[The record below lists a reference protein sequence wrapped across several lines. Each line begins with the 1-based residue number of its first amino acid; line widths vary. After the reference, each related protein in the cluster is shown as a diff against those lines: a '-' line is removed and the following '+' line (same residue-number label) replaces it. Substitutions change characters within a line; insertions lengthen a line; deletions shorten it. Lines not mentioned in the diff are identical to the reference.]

1 MNNTKKILILVS
13 LVIGATLFAQELPP
27 IKNYAP
33 SDYLAE
39 NQNWAIS
46 QAGDKV
52 IYVANSKGL
61 LEFNGAKW
69 TLFPSPNETII
80 RSVKVVGDKIYTGC
94 YTEFGYWQEDDFGML
109 QYNSLSKKIKKDF
122 KQDEEFWNILDMD
135 QWIVFQSLDRIYIYD
150 LKDNSV
156 NVIDSDTS
164 SPKIFN
170 LNQSIYFQRLG
181 KGIFK
186 IENGK
191 DVLVYDAE
199 PFKQDEVINIFQHQ
213 GDLLV
218 LTRHNGFY
226 KNQNDSFNK
235 WNITA
240 DTLLS
245 NVSIYSALELT
256 DGGFVLGTISHG
268 MIYLDENGNLISH
281 IDQIKGL
288 RNNTVLSLYEDFD
301 NNIWLGLDNGI
312 SYVNLKSAFKV
323 YHDNKGVAGSVYA
336 SVVLNNILYLGT
348 NQGLFYKELDSD
360 TDFRLIN
367 STQGQVWSLNVIGRT
382 LFCGHHTGT
391 FIIDENKARRIADIQ
406 GTWNVSDLNG
416 DPNLLLQG
424 NYDGLYVLEKSSDGW
439 HIKNKIE
446 GFNHSSRYFE
456 TLEEEIFVN
465 HEYKGV
471 FRIEVDSAFS
481 KAKNVSV
488 DTLIKG
494 SNSGILKYKGDLLY
508 SYENGILKYD
518 KKDKTFVKDS
528 ILSKAY
534 TKDEY
539 LSGKMTVD
547 NKNDYLWVFTN
558 SNISFVSRGNL
569 SNTPIIKSIPL
580 TENVRSGIVGYES
593 VTALEEEGKYLFGTS
608 SGYITIDVDDFS
620 ERDFSVNI
628 SSIRKAGKNTDEN
641 EKELLSKSLKGSFES
656 DENNLEMSF
665 YTADYDKYLRPSYQ
679 FQLSGIYSNWSDW
692 SQESSATFEN
702 LPFGEYTFNVRAK
715 IGDKI
720 SSNIATY
727 SFKIARPWY
736 ISNLLLAFYF
746 LGAVLGSII
755 IHNLY
760 KRHYHKRQQKLIEKN
775 KRDIELAKAQ
785 NEKEIIKIKNEQL
798 KEEFRSK
805 SNELAASTLSIIKKN
820 ELLSKVKEQLV
831 SNVEDKNSV
840 KPIITIIDKSLNQN
854 DDWELFKEA
863 FNNADRKFLKK
874 LKKAH
879 PNLSPNDI
887 RLCAYLRLNLS
898 SKEIAPLLNISPRSV
913 EIKRYR
919 LRKKM
924 DLTHDDNLV
933 NYILKL

>member
-1 MNNTKKILILVS
+1 MNNGKKILILVS
-13 LVIGATLFAQELPP
+13 LLIGASVLAQELPP
-27 IKNYAP
+27 IQNYSP
-33 SDYLAE
+33 SDYHAE

-46 QAGDKV
+46 QTEDKV
-52 IYVANSKGL
+52 IYIANSKGL
-61 LEFNGAKW
+61 LEFNGARW

-94 YTEFGYWQEDDFGML
+94 YMEFGYWQRDDFGML
-109 QYNSLSKKIKKDF
+109 QYTSLSKKIKSDL

-135 QWIVFQSLDRIYIYD
+135 RWIVFQSLDRIYIYD
-150 LKDNSV
+150 LNDNSV
-156 NVIDSDTS
+156 NVIYSDTLL
-164 SPKIFN
+164 PKIFN
-170 LNQSIYFQRLG
+170 LDKSIYFQKLE

-191 DVLVYDAE
+191 DVLVYDSE
-199 PFKQDEVINIFQHQ
+199 PFKKDEVINIFQHQ

-226 KNQNDSFNK
+226 KIQDDSFTK
-235 WNITA
+235 WNISA

-245 NVSIYSALELT
+245 DVSIYSALELT
-256 DGGFVLGTISHG
+256 DGSFVLGTISHG
-268 MIYLDENGNLISH
+268 LIYLDRTGSLISH
-281 IDQIKGL
+281 MDQIKGL
-288 RNNTVLSLYEDFD
+288 RNNTILSLFEDLD

-312 SYVNLKSAFKV
+312 SYINLKSTFKV

-336 SVVLNNILYLGT
+336 SVVFDNILYLGT
-348 NQGLFYKELDSD
+348 NQGLFYKELNSDSD
-360 TDFRLIN
+360 FMLIN
-367 STQGQVWSLNVIGRT
+367 GTQGQVWSLNVIEQS

-391 FIIDENKARRIADIQ
+391 FIIDKNKARRIADVQ
-406 GTWNVSDLNG
+406 GTWNINTLN
-416 DPNLLLQG
+416 DNPNLLLQG
-424 NYDGLYVLEKSSDGW
+424 NYDGLYVLEKSENEW
-439 HIKNKIE
+439 FIKNKIE

-456 TLEEEIFVN
+456 TLGNDIFVN

-471 FRIEVDSAFS
+471 FKIKVDSIFS
-481 KAKNVSV
+481 KAREISI

-494 SNSGILKYKGDLLY
+494 SNSGIVKYKDDLLY
-508 SYENGILKYD
+508 SYEKGILKYD
-518 KKDKTFVKDS
+518 QKNETFVKDS
-528 ILSKAY
+528 ILSKVY
-534 TKDEY
+534 SKEEY

-547 NKNDYLWVFTN
+547 SKNDYLWIFTK
-558 SNISFVSRGNL
+558 SNISFISRGNL
-569 SNTPIIKSIPL
+569 SNSPIIKSVPF

-593 VTALEEEGKYLFGTS
+593 VTALEKEGKYLFGTS
-608 SGYITIDVDDFS
+608 SGYVTIDIGNFH
-620 ERDFSVNI
+620 ERDFAVDIGSV
-628 SSIRKAGKNTDEN
+628 RKAGKNTNEN
-641 EKELLSKSLKGSFES
+641 EKDLLNKSFQGSFKS

-665 YTADYDKYLRPSYQ
+665 YSADYNKYLKPSYQ
-679 FQLSGIYSNWSDW
+679 FQLLGIYTNWSEW

-702 LPFGEYTFNVRAK
+702 LPPGDYTFNVRSK
-715 IGDKI
+715 IGDRM
-720 SSNIATY
+720 SSNIASY

-736 ISNLLLAFYF
+736 ISNLLLGLYLFCAI
-746 LGAVLGSII
+746 LGSIL

-760 KRHYHKRQQKLIEKN
+760 KRHYHKRQQKLIIKN
-775 KRDIELAKAQ
+775 KRDMELAKAQ

-831 SNVEDKNSV
+831 SNVEDKSTV
-840 KPIITIIDKSLNQN
+840 RPIINIIDKSLNQN

>member
-1 MNNTKKILILVS
+1 MNYTKKIFILVS
-13 LVIGATLFAQELPP
+13 LVIGTTVFAQELPP
-27 IKNYAP
+27 IQNYSP
-33 SDYLAE
+33 SDYKAE
-39 NQNWAIS
+39 SQNWAIS
-46 QAGDKV
+46 QASDKV
-52 IYVANSKGL
+52 IYFANNEGL

-80 RSVKVVGDKIYTGC
+80 RSVKVAGDKIYTGC
-94 YTEFGYWQEDDFGML
+94 YMEFGYWQKDDFGML
-109 QYNSLSKKIKKDF
+109 QYTSLSKKIKNDF

-135 QWIVFQSLDRIYIYD
+135 RWVVFQSLDRIYIYD
-150 LKDNSV
+150 LTDNSV
-156 NVIDSDTS
+156 SSIDSDTS
-164 SPKIFN
+164 LPKIFN
-170 LNQSIYFQRLG
+170 LNHSIYFQKLN

-191 DVLVYDAE
+191 DILIYDAS
-199 PFKQDEVINIFQHQ
+199 PFKEDEIINIFQRQ

-226 KNQNDSFNK
+226 KIQDGSINK
-235 WNITA
+235 WNISA
-240 DTLLS
+240 DAFLS
-245 NVSIYSALELT
+245 NVSTYSALKLT
-256 DGGFVLGTISHG
+256 DGSFVLGTISHG
-268 MIYLDENGNLISH
+268 LIYLDKNGNLIYH

-288 RNNTVLSLYEDFD
+288 RNNTVLSLYEDVD

-312 SYVNLKSAFKV
+312 SYLNHKSAFKV

-336 SVVLNNILYLGT
+336 SVINNNNLYLGT
-348 NQGLFYKELDSD
+348 NQGLFYKEINSEG
-360 TDFRLIN
+360 DFNLIN
-367 STQGQVWSLNVIGRT
+367 GTQGQVWSLNLIGQT

-391 FIIDENKARRIADIQ
+391 FIVEQNKAIKIADIQ
-406 GTWNVSDLNG
+406 GTWNISHLNG
-416 DPNLLLQG
+416 NPNLLLQG
-424 NYDGLYVLEKSSDGW
+424 NYDGLYVLEKLNNEW
-439 HIKNKIE
+439 NIKNKIE

-456 TLEEEIFVN
+456 TLGEDIFVN

-471 FRIEVDSAFS
+471 FKIEADSAFS
-481 KAKNVSV
+481 RAKNVSM
-488 DTLIKG
+488 DTLLKG
-494 SNSGILKYKGDLLY
+494 SNSGMVKYKDDLLY
-508 SYENGILKYD
+508 SYNKGIFKYH
-518 KKDKTFVKDS
+518 KKDKKFVKDS
-528 ILSKAY
+528 VLSQVY
-534 TKDEY
+534 TEGEY

-558 SNISFVSRGNL
+558 SDISFISHGNL

-580 TENVRSGIVGYES
+580 TKNIRSGIVGYES
-593 VTALEEEGKYLFGTS
+593 VSALDEEGKYLFGTS
-608 SGYITIDVDDFS
+608 SGYVTIDIDDFR
-620 ERDFSVNI
+620 EKDFMVNMG
-628 SSIRKAGKNTDEN
+628 SIRKAGKNTNKN
-641 EKELLSKSLKGSFES
+641 EKTLLNKSVKGSFES
-656 DENNLEMSF
+656 SENSLEISF
-665 YTADYDKYLRPSYQ
+665 FAANYIKYLKPNYQ
-679 FQLSGIYSNWSDW
+679 FQLLGIYPNWSDW
-692 SQESSATFEN
+692 SEESTTTFEN
-702 LPFGEYTFNVRAK
+702 LPFGEYTFKVRAK

-720 SSNIATY
+720 SDNIATY

-736 ISNLLLAFYF
+736 FSNLMLVVYAITTI
-746 LGAVLGSII
+746 LGSIL
-755 IHNLY
+755 IHTLY
-760 KRHYHKRQQKLIEKN
+760 RRYYHKRQQALIKKN
-775 KRDIELAKAQ
+775 KRDMELAKAQ

-798 KEEFRSK
+798 KEEFKSK

-820 ELLSKVKEQLV
+820 ELLSKVKEQLI

-924 DLTHDDNLV
+924 DLSHDDNLV

>member
-1 MNNTKKILILVS
+1 MS
-13 LVIGATLFAQELPP
+13 LFIGATVLAQELPP
-27 IKNYAP
+27 IQNYSP
-33 SDYLAE
+33 SDYKAE
-39 NQNWAIS
+39 SQNWAIS

-52 IYVANSKGL
+52 IYFANNKGL

-94 YTEFGYWQEDDFGML
+94 YMEFGYWQKDDFGML
-109 QYNSLSKKIKKDF
+109 QYTSLSKKIKNDF

-135 QWIVFQSLDRIYIYD
+135 RWVVFQSLDRVYIYD
-150 LKDNSV
+150 LTDNSV
-156 NVIDSDTS
+156 RSIDSDTS
-164 SPKIFN
+164 LPKIFN
-170 LNQSIYFQRLG
+170 LNQSIYFQKLN

-191 DVLVYDAE
+191 DILIYDAS
-199 PFKQDEVINIFQHQ
+199 PFKEDEIINIFQHQ
-213 GDLLV
+213 GGLLV

-226 KNQNDSFNK
+226 KIQDDLINK
-235 WNITA
+235 WNISA
-240 DTLLS
+240 DAFLS
-245 NVSIYSALELT
+245 NVSTYSALELI
-256 DGGFVLGTISHG
+256 DGSFVLGTISHG
-268 MIYLDENGNLISH
+268 LIYLDKNGNLIYH

-288 RNNTVLSLYEDFD
+288 RNNTVLSIYEDVD

-312 SYVNLKSAFKV
+312 SYLNLKSAFKV

-336 SVVLNNILYLGT
+336 SVINNNNLYLGT
-348 NQGLFYKELDSD
+348 NQGLFYKEINSEG
-360 TDFRLIN
+360 DFNLIN
-367 STQGQVWSLNVIGRT
+367 GTQGQVWSLNLIGQT

-391 FIIDENKARRIADIQ
+391 FIVEQNKAIKIADIQ
-406 GTWNVSDLNG
+406 GTWNISDLNG
-416 DPNLLLQG
+416 NPNLLLQG
-424 NYDGLYVLEKSSDGW
+424 NYDGLYVLEKLNDKW

-456 TLEEEIFVN
+456 TLGEDIFVN

-471 FRIEVDSAFS
+471 FKIETDNAFS
-481 KAKNVSV
+481 KAKKVSI
-488 DTLIKG
+488 DTLLKG
-494 SNSGILKYKGDLLY
+494 SNSGMVKYKDDLLY
-508 SYENGILKYD
+508 SFNKGILRYD
-518 KKDKTFVKDS
+518 KRDRQFVKDS
-528 ILSKAY
+528 ILSKVY
-534 TKDEY
+534 TEGEY

-558 SNISFVSRGNL
+558 SNISFISHGNL

-580 TENVRSGIVGYES
+580 TKNIRSGIVGYES
-593 VTALEEEGKYLFGTS
+593 VSALDEDGKYLFGTS
-608 SGYITIDVDDFS
+608 SGYVTIAIDDFR
-620 ERDFSVNI
+620 EKDFMVNMG
-628 SSIRKAGKNTDEN
+628 SIRKAGKNTNKN
-641 EKELLSKSLKGSFES
+641 EKNLLSKNVKGSFES
-656 DENNLEMSF
+656 SENNLEISF
-665 YTADYDKYLRPSYQ
+665 FAANYIKYLKPNYQ
-679 FQLSGIYSNWSDW
+679 FQLLGIYPNWSDW
-692 SQESSATFEN
+692 SEESTATFEN
-702 LPFGEYTFNVRAK
+702 LPFGEYTFKVRAK

-720 SSNIATY
+720 SDNIAMY

-736 ISNLLLAFYF
+736 FSNLMLVLYAIT
-746 LGAVLGSII
+746 AILGSIL
-755 IHNLY
+755 IHTLY
-760 KRHYHKRQQKLIEKN
+760 RRYYHKRQQALIKKN
-775 KRDIELAKAQ
+775 KRDMELAKAQ

-798 KEEFRSK
+798 KEEFKSK

-820 ELLSKVKEQLV
+820 ELLSKVKEQLI

-924 DLTHDDNLV
+924 DLSHDDNLV

>member
-1 MNNTKKILILVS
+1 MNNTKKILTLVS
-13 LVIGATLFAQELPP
+13 LVIGAKLFAQELPP

-39 NQNWAIS
+39 NQNWDIS
-46 QAGDKV
+46 QAADKV
-52 IYVANSKGL
+52 VYVANSKGL

-80 RSVKVVGDKIYTGC
+80 RSVKVVDNKIYTGC
-94 YTEFGYWQEDDFGML
+94 YMEFGYWQKDDFGML
-109 QYNSLSKKIKKDF
+109 QYTSLSTEAKKDF
-122 KQDEEFWNILDMD
+122 EQDEEFWNILDMD

-150 LKDNSV
+150 LKDNSI
-156 NVIDSDTS
+156 NTIDSDS
-164 SPKIFN
+164 SLPKIFN
-170 LNQSIYFQRLG
+170 LNQSIYYQRLN

-186 IENGK
+186 IENGNG
-191 DVLVYDAE
+191 VLVYDDK

-226 KNQNDSFNK
+226 KIQDHSSNK
-235 WNITA
+235 WNVGA

-245 NVSIYSALELT
+245 KVSIYSALELK

-268 MIYLDENGNLISH
+268 LIYLDRNGNLISH
-281 IDQIKGL
+281 IDQVKGL
-288 RNNTVLSLYEDFD
+288 RNNTVLSIYEDFD

-312 SYVNLKSAFKV
+312 SYLNLKSAFKV
-323 YHDNKGVAGSVYA
+323 YHDSKGVAGSVYA

-348 NQGLFYKELDSD
+348 NQGLFYKELNSNS
-360 TDFRLIN
+360 DFRLIN
-367 STQGQVWSLNVIGRT
+367 STQGQVWSLNIIGQT

-391 FIIDENKARRIADIQ
+391 FIINENKAKRIADIQ

-416 DPNLLLQG
+416 SPNLLLQG
-424 NYDGLYVLEKSSDGW
+424 NYDGLYVLEKSNNEW
-439 HIKNKIE
+439 HVKNKIE

-471 FRIEVDSAFS
+471 FRIEVDSTFS
-481 KAKNVSV
+481 RAKNVSV

-494 SNSGILKYKGDLLY
+494 ANSGIVKYKEDLLY
-508 SYENGILKYD
+508 SYEKGILKYD
-518 KKDKTFVKDS
+518 KKDKTFVQDS

-534 TKDEY
+534 SKDEY

-547 NKNDYLWVFTN
+547 NKNDYLWIFTN
-558 SNISFVSRGNL
+558 SNINFVSHGNL
-569 SNTPIIKSIPL
+569 SSTPIINSIPL
-580 TENVRSGIVGYES
+580 TENVRNGIVGYES
-593 VTALEEEGKYLFGTS
+593 VTALEETGKYLFGTS
-608 SGYITIDVDDFS
+608 SGYVTIDIDDFS
-620 ERDFSVNI
+620 EQDFTVNI
-628 SSIRKAGKNTDEN
+628 ASIRKAGKNINKDKEN
-641 EKELLSKSLKGSFES
+641 LLSKSEKGNFKS
-656 DENNLEMSF
+656 DDNNLEISF
-665 YTADYDKYLRPSYQ
+665 YTADYNKYLKPSYQ
-679 FQLSGIYSNWSDW
+679 YQLLDIYTNWSEW
-692 SQESSATFEN
+692 SQESFATFEN
-702 LPFGEYTFNVRAK
+702 LPPGEYTFNVKSK
-715 IGDKI
+715 IGDRI
-720 SSNIATY
+720 SNNIARY

-736 ISNLLLAFYF
+736 ISNSLLGLYLFLAI
-746 LGAVLGSII
+746 LGSIL

-775 KRDIELAKAQ
+775 KRDMELAQAQ
-785 NEKEIIKIKNEQL
+785 NDKEIIKIKNEQL

-831 SNVEDKNSV
+831 SNIEDKNSV

-874 LKKAH
+874 LKKSH

>member
-1 MNNTKKILILVS
+1 MNYTKKIFILVS
-13 LVIGATLFAQELPP
+13 LVIGTTVLAQELPP
-27 IKNYAP
+27 IQNYAP
-33 SDYLAE
+33 SDYKAE
-39 NQNWAIS
+39 SQNWAIS
-46 QAGDKV
+46 QADDKV

-80 RSVKVVGDKIYTGC
+80 RSVKVIGNKIYTGC
-94 YTEFGYWQEDDFGML
+94 YMEFGYWQKDDFGML
-109 QYNSLSKKIKKDF
+109 QYTSLSKKIKSDF

-135 QWIVFQSLDRIYIYD
+135 RWVVFQSLDRIYIYD

-156 NVIDSDTS
+156 NTIDSDTS
-164 SPKIFN
+164 LPKIFN
-170 LNQSIYFQRLG
+170 LNQSIYFQKLG

-186 IENGK
+186 IVNGK
-191 DVLVYDAE
+191 DVLVHDAM
-199 PFKQDEVINIFQHQ
+199 PFKEDEVINIFQHQ
-213 GDLLV
+213 GGLLV
-218 LTRHNGFY
+218 LTRHSGFY
-226 KNQNDSFNK
+226 KIQGHLVNK
-235 WNITA
+235 WNINA
-240 DTLLS
+240 DDFLT
-245 NVSIYSALELT
+245 NVSIYSALELI
-256 DGGFVLGTISHG
+256 DGSFILGTISHG
-268 MIYLDENGNLISH
+268 LIYLDKNGNFIYH

-288 RNNTVLSLYEDFD
+288 RNNTVLSLYEDLD
-301 NNIWLGLDNGI
+301 KNIWLGLDNGI
-312 SYVNLKSAFKV
+312 SYLNLKSAFNV
-323 YHDNKGVAGSVYA
+323 YHDNKGVAGSVYT
-336 SVVLNNILYLGT
+336 SLVNNNNLYLGT
-348 NQGLFYKELDSD
+348 NQGLFYKELNGSA
-360 TDFRLIN
+360 DFTLIN
-367 STQGQVWSLNVIGRT
+367 GTQGQVWSLNTIGQT

-391 FIIDENKARRIADIQ
+391 FIIDENKARKIASIQ
-406 GTWNVSDLNG
+406 GTWNISDLN
-416 DPNLLLQG
+416 DNPDLLLQG
-424 NYDGLYVLEKSSDGW
+424 NYDGLYILEKISDGW
-439 HIKNKIE
+439 RIKNKIE

-456 TLEEEIFVN
+456 ALGKEIFVN

-471 FRIEVDSAFS
+471 FRIETDSVFS
-481 KAKNVSV
+481 KVKKVSL
-488 DTLIKG
+488 DTLIRG
-494 SNSGILKYKGDLLY
+494 SNSGIASYKGDLLY
-508 SYENGILKYD
+508 SYEKGILKYD

-528 ILSKAY
+528 ILSKTY
-534 TKDEY
+534 TQAEY

-558 SNISFVSRGNL
+558 SNISFISRGNL

-580 TENVRSGIVGYES
+580 TENLRSGIVGYES

-608 SGYITIDVDDFS
+608 SGYVTIDIDDFR
-620 ERDFSVNI
+620 ERDFTVNI
-628 SSIRKAGKNTDEN
+628 GSIRKAGKNTNKN
-641 EKELLSKSLKGSFES
+641 EKTLLNKSIKGSFES
-656 DENNLEMSF
+656 NENNLEMSF
-665 YTADYDKYLRPSYQ
+665 YAADFSKYLKPSYQ
-679 FQLSGIYSNWSDW
+679 FQLSGIYPNWSDW
-692 SQESSATFEN
+692 SEESTATFEN
-702 LPFGEYTFNVRAK
+702 LPYGDYTFNVKAK
-715 IGDKI
+715 IGDKV
-720 SSNIATY
+720 SKNTATY

-736 ISNLLLAFYF
+736 ISNLLLVFYF
-746 LGAVLGSII
+746 LGAILGSIL

-760 KRHYHKRQQKLIEKN
+760 RRHYHKSQQKLIEKN
-775 KRDIELAKAQ
+775 KREMELTKAQ

-798 KEEFRSK
+798 KEEFKSK

-820 ELLSKVKEQLV
+820 ELLSKVKDQLL